1 MARGAWSPYLEVGI
15 GPYAEIFTKAPPMA
29 AVGYGAEIGIRSD
42 SDWNNPEPEVTLVV
56 NAKGTIVGA
65 TLGNDVNLRDME
77 GRSALLLG
85 IAKDNNASCAI
96 GPFVRLFDATFT
108 LDDVRKA
115 KVELEVTG
123 PDQFRLR
130 GSSDLSKISRDPT
143 DLVRHAMGDT
153 HQYPDGMV
161 LMTGTLF
168 APTEQR
174 KPGWPWLHPH
184 GGRPGVD
191 QLAQARHAH
200 QPRQPLRQDRAVDV
214 RRVGADAQSRGA
226 GAVEV
231 SDLTRLPAS
240 VLREQIAAR
249 KVSPVELT
257 DAVLARAEKLQPV
270 LNCFI
275 TIAADQARA
284 AAKQAEDAVMQ
295 GKPLGLLHGIP
306 FAAKDLVNTAGVRTT
321 FGSLHHDDNVP
332 KEDAVCAA
340 RMKQAGAILFGKTT
354 TPEFGHKALTD
365 APLFGRTRNA
375 WSAERT
381 SGGSSG
387 GAAVAVAAGIGPI
400 GIATDGGGST
410 RIPAAANGMVGLK
423 QSNGVIPHSQVADAF
438 GNYTYVTPMTRT
450 VMDTALML
458 QAMAGPHPSD
468 PWSIGVP
475 PQDYIAAAR
484 PDGDLKGKRILF
496 SVTLGNTL
504 VAKDVRAAFEQA
516 LGQVEGPRRRAGRAA
531 GRPARHGA
539 DLEGASTTRPGG
551 RASTI

>member
-1 MARGAWSPYLEVGI
+1 M
-15 GPYAEIFTKAPPMA
+15 
-29 AVGYGAEIGIRSD
+29 
-42 SDWNNPEPEVTLVV
+42 
-56 NAKGTIVGA
+56 
-65 TLGNDVNLRDME
+65 
-77 GRSALLLG
+77 
-85 IAKDNNASCAI
+85 
-96 GPFVRLFDATFT
+96 
-108 LDDVRKA
+108 
-115 KVELEVTG
+115 
-123 PDQFRLR
+123 
-130 GSSDLSKISRDPT
+130 
-143 DLVRHAMGDT
+143 
-153 HQYPDGMV
+153 
-161 LMTGTLF
+161 
-168 APTEQR
+168 
-174 KPGWPWLHPH
+174 
-184 GGRPGVD
+184 
-191 QLAQARHAH
+191 
-200 QPRQPLRQDRAVDV
+200 
-214 RRVGADAQSRGA
+214 
-226 GAVEV
+226 
-231 SDLTRLPAS
+231 
-240 VLREQIAAR
+240 
-249 KVSPVELT
+249 ELT

-468 PWSIGVP
+468 PWSIGIRRRTTSPRPVP
-475 PQDYIAAAR
+475 RATSRQAHPFQRHAR
-484 PDGDLKGKRILF
+484 QRVRRQGRARILR
-496 SVTLGNTL
+496 TG
-504 VAKDVRAAFEQA
+504 AGQA
-516 LGQVEGPRRRAGRAA
+516 EGPRRRAGRAA
-531 GRPARHGA
+531 GRPAQHGA
-539 DLEGASTTRPGG
+539 DLEGDQPHDLAGALRPSSAREDNRLSPSLVRQVAMAAEWTGADYQQPCSSAPISSAG
-551 RASTI
+551 CRAGSRRPTIW